1 GLELRLD
8 AAFLNR
14 APCLR
19 AIATRTSQLRHIDLD
34 LARERNIEVLRID
47 PAAPLLRATSSTAEE
62 TWALLL
68 ALVRNIPWAFDSVKA
83 GRWERARYGGHE
95 LQGKTL
101 GLVGFGRLGRMVA
114 RYGTAFDM
122 RVLATDPKLAPGT
135 TVDGVVAATLEE
147 LLAESDAV
155 SLQCTYSEATRG
167 LLGEAHF
174 ARMKP
179 SALFVNTARGE
190 ITDEHALL
198 RALEEGRIAGA
209 AIDTLAGEGPDG
221 EHLAG
226 NALVEYAR
234 SHENLIV
241 VPHLGGATVEAT
253 ERTQLFISR
262 ELIAFLKRAG

>member
-1 GLELRLD
+1 
-8 AAFLNR
+8 
-14 APCLR
+14 
-19 AIATRTSQLRHIDLD
+19 
-34 LARERNIEVLRID
+34 
-47 PAAPLLRATSSTAEE
+47 
-62 TWALLL
+62 
-68 ALVRNIPWAFDSVKA
+68 
-83 GRWERARYGGHE
+83 
-95 LQGKTL
+95 
-101 GLVGFGRLGRMVA
+101 
-114 RYGTAFDM
+114 
-122 RVLATDPKLAPGT
+122 
-135 TVDGVVAATLEE
+135 
-147 LLAESDAV
+147 
-155 SLQCTYSEATRG
+155 
-167 LLGEAHF
+167 
-174 ARMKP
+174 MKP